1 MTIITVLSSWML
13 SLALAFAQVGAPPID
28 RFAMLRPASAETGR
42 VPAADGATCV
52 RCHK

>member
-13 SLALAFAQVGAPPID
+13 SLALAFGQAGTPKAD
-28 RFAMLRPASAETGR
+28 RFHMLDRARPSIGR
-42 VPAADGATCV
+42 AATVDGTSCL